1 MLKYWALAAKAWGR
15 TCASADVEL
24 FHHTANRLLAD
35 SELLSNLGLAPVVP
49 TD

>member
-15 TCASADVEL
+15 TCASDVEL
-24 FHHTANRLLAD
+24 FHHAANRLLAD

-49 TD
+49 TN